1 MTQAAILLAV
11 MQALFGQNKLSL
23 RKWFQYMTAIMP
35 RKVSW
40 ALAAEP

>member
-11 MQALFGQNKLSL
+11 MHALFGQNKLSL
-23 RKWFQYMTAIMP
+23 RKWFQYTTTIMA